1 MTPVSA
7 TDPEVTYT
15 LTTIVA
21 HETVK
26 PIMKKAVF
34 FAILGLV
41 LIVLILGGGKA
52 LQIRDL
58 ISAGAS
64 MQPPPTTVSSE
75 IAQRAEWEQT
85 LRAVG
90 ATEAAQGVLIT
101 ADIAGR
107 IAAINFEAGQ
117 EVEAGAI
124 LIEQEVSSELTQ
136 LQAAEADES
145 LARSNL
151 DRVNRLFQQK
161 LISRAEYDSARAAF
175 QSASARTET
184 VRASLDKKQIVAPF
198 SGRLGLRQVDLG
210 QSITAGTPIVSL
222 QAADPMLINFSL
234 PQYNMQF
241 LSAGLGVRVT
251 SDAVPDTVFEGR
263 ITAINTEIDPAT
275 RTVSIQATLAN
286 PNGLILPGMF
296 ASVDVIL
303 PETEP
308 VVMIPVTAVSY
319 ASFGDSV
326 FVIEPAPTDD
336 NDASDDA
343 SNDASDDAETANTEA
358 ADADS
363 NETNT
368 TETTEG
374 DAQALIARQQFVQLG
389 ESRGDYVA
397 VTAGLK
403 EGERVASAGVFKLRN
418 GASVALNEDTK
429 PEISLTPVVD
439 NK

>member
-1 MTPVSA
+1 
-7 TDPEVTYT
+7 
-15 LTTIVA
+15 
-21 HETVK
+21 
-26 PIMKKAVF
+26 MKKAVF

-58 ISAGAS
+58 ISAGEG
-64 MQPPPTTVSSE
+64 MQPPPITVSSE
-75 IAQRAEWEQT
+75 VAQSSEWEQT
-85 LRAVG
+85 LSAVG

-107 IAAINFEAGQ
+107 IAAINFDAGQ
-117 EVEAGAI
+117 EAAAGDV

-136 LQAAEADES
+136 LQAAQADES

-161 LISRAEYDSARAAF
+161 LISRAEYDSARAAY

-184 VRASLDKKQIVAPF
+184 VKASLDKKQIVAPF

-234 PQYNMQF
+234 PQHNMQY
-241 LSAGLGVRVT
+241 LSAGLAVRVT
-251 SDAVPDTVFEGR
+251 SDAVPDKTFEGR
-263 ITAINTEIDPAT
+263 ITAINTEIDQGT
-275 RTVSIQATLAN
+275 RSVSIQATLAN
-286 PNGLILPGMF
+286 PDGLILPGMF
-296 ASVDVIL
+296 ASVDVVL
-303 PETEP
+303 PDKEP
-308 VVMIPVTAVSY
+308 VLMIPVTAVSY

-326 FVIEPAPTDD
+326 FVIEPA
-336 NDASDDA
+336 A
-343 SNDASDDAETANTEA
+343 
-358 ADADS
+358 
-363 NETNT
+363 
-368 TETTEG
+368 TEG
-374 DAQALIARQQFVQLG
+374 GDGSDTAEPADGDSEALVARQQFVQLG
-389 ESRGDYVA
+389 DSRGDFVA
-397 VTAGLK
+397 VLAGLK

-418 GASVALNEDTK
+418 GAAVALNEDTK
-429 PEISLTPVVD
+429 PAVSLTPDVE